1 MNRRRAVVIVGT
13 LAAAQTA
20 MHTIA
25 AFFIAYIQLR
35 LLRGPPRLPRKH
47 LKLPY
52 VQFDFSLDLFTDD
65 QAEFLF
71 R

>member
-35 LLRGPPRLPRKH
+35 LLRGLRIVSVTESGLGRRATRSRTAQT
-47 LKLPY
+47 LMM
-52 VQFDFSLDLFTDD
+52 SDLI
-65 QAEFLF
+65 
-71 R
+71 